1 MSEFE
6 DNKFDAFRIRL
17 NTDVGRERAMEEALK
32 LLNQSNLSSDDAV
45 EYQSKIDKKKLIKKI
60 KSNASSDFGDAE
72 RLDTIIELLQ
82 KANFSSEDAKN
93 IKKRKEYMT
102 ALLLVFLGIG
112 FILAGVLIIV
122 TDPEM
127 IKGPTLIY
135 FNPSDGF
142 TFSDLIALIMIGM
155 SSFFFIWSYALLQNK

>member
-1 MSEFE
+1 MSDFE

-32 LLNQSNLSSDDAV
+32 LLNQSNLTSDDAV
-45 EYQSKIDKKKLIKKI
+45 EYKSKVNKKKLIKQI
-60 KSNASSDFGDAE
+60 KNNAASDFGEAE

-82 KANFSSEDAKN
+82 KANFSSEDTKK
-93 IKKRKEYMT
+93 IKKRKQYVT
-102 ALLLVFLGIG
+102 ALVLVFFGIA

-142 TFSDLIALIMIGM
+142 TLSDLIALIILGM
-155 SSFFFIWSYALLQNK
+155 SSFFFIWSYALLQDK

>member
-1 MSEFE
+1 
-6 DNKFDAFRIRL
+6 
-17 NTDVGRERAMEEALK
+17 VGRERAMEEALK
-32 LLNQSNLSSDDAV
+32 LLNQTNLSSDDAV
-45 EYQSKIDKKKLIKKI
+45 EYKSKIDKKKLIKKI
-60 KSNASSDFGDAE
+60 KNSASSDFGDTDK
-72 RLDTIIELLQ
+72 LDTIIDLLQ
-82 KANFSSEDAKN
+82 KANFSSEDANK

-135 FNPSDGF
+135 FSPSDGF
-142 TFSDLIALIMIGM
+142 TLSDLLALIMIGM
-155 SSFFFIWSYALLQNK
+155 SSFFFIWSYALLQSK